1 MTTDLRSL
9 DLHTLN
15 IAIEAAA
22 NAVREKGIHWERQ
35 SISAAFTGELNEALT
50 CKNWAFASS
59 ILATTVK
66 TSLTELLIQVV
77 DAKVADLLPTLA
89 SPAGNGSVA
98 EVPVSKAA

>member
-22 NAVREKGIHWERQ
+22 NAVRDKGIHWERQ

-50 CKNWAFASS
+50 CKNWAFASFKITREIIQLIKV
-59 ILATTVK
+59 ILKEYSFK
-66 TSLTELLIQVV
+66 TKFFINSQKNLQINLI
-77 DAKVADLLPTLA
+77 
-89 SPAGNGSVA
+89 SHH
-98 EVPVSKAA
+98 